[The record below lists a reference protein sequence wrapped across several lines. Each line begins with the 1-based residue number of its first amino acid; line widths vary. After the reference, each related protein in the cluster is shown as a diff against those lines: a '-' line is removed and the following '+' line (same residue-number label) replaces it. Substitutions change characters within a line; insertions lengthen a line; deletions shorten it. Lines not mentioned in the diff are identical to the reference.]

1 MDVEILARLQFAFT
15 IMFHYIFPPLSIGL
29 AWLMVIMEAAY
40 HRTKEP
46 EYEQMA
52 RFFTKI
58 FAIIFALGVASGIV
72 MEFQFGTNWA
82 VYSRYVGDVFGSA
95 LAAEGIFAFFLESG
109 FLAVL
114 VFGWDRVSKRFHMVA
129 TTIVACGA
137 TFSAVWI
144 VIANS
149 WMQTPAGFMLEGEGL
164 QQRAVIT
171 NFWELVFNPS
181 SVQRLTHVLVG
192 AMIMGSFFVLS
203 VTSYYLIKRQHVSLA
218 QRAFKIALPV
228 ALIFSL
234 LAPITGHFHAEQ
246 VAETQPAKLAAYE
259 GHFVQNGG
267 GAPLWLFGIPSV
279 EEQRVKY
286 GIAIPG
292 MLSFLVHGDFT
303 TPVPALSDFPPEDRP
318 PVQIPFQMYHLM
330 IFLGLFNLALTG
342 AAAVQWYR
350 GKLFETSWLLW
361 CFVFAV
367 LSPAIAN
374 QAGWIAAEVGRQPW
388 IVYGLLRTSEALSES
403 VSAGQVL
410 WSILMFALIYSLL
423 FMVWIYVLNEKIKTG
438 PEPLAAEGEG
448 SEGFLDVATSRA
460 DKASPFSMSGPRK
473 SSSDD

>member
-1 MDVEILARLQFAFT
+1 MDVEILSRMQFAFT

-29 AWLMVIMEAAY
+29 AWLMVAMEAAY

-82 VYSRYVGDVFGSA
+82 IYSRYVGDVFGSA

-129 TTIVACGA
+129 TIIVACGA

-149 WMQTPAGFMLEGEGL
+149 WMQTPAGFMIEGEGL
-164 QQRAVIT
+164 YQRAVIT

-203 VTSYYLIKRQHVSLA
+203 VSSFYLVKGLHESLA
-218 QRAFKIALPV
+218 KRAFKIALPV
-228 ALIFSL
+228 ALFFSL
-234 LAPITGHFHAEQ
+234 MAPFTGHFHAEQ
-246 VAETQPAKLAAYE
+246 VAATQPAKLAAYE
-259 GHFVQNGG
+259 GHFKQTGE

-279 EEQRVKY
+279 KEERVKY

-303 TPVPALSDFPPEDRP
+303 TPVPALDDFPPEDRP

-330 IFLGLFNLALTG
+330 IFLGTFNLALTG
-342 AAAVQWYR
+342 FAAIQWYR
-350 GKLFETSWLLW
+350 GKVFETRWLLW
-361 CFVFAV
+361 TFVFAV

-388 IVYGLLRTSEALSES
+388 IVYGLLRTSEGLSEA
-403 VSAGQVL
+403 VVAGQVL
-410 WSILMFALIYSLL
+410 WSIIMFGLIYALL
-423 FMVWIYVLNEKIKTG
+423 FSLFVYVLNEKIRNG
-438 PEPLAAEGEG
+438 PEPLTADGTEHD
-448 SEGFLDVATSRA
+448 GFLDVATSRA
-460 DKASPFSMSGPRK
+460 DPASPYKLSGMREP
-473 SSSDD
+473 SSDD

>member
-1 MDVEILARLQFAFT
+1 MDVEILSRAQFAFT

-29 AWLMVIMEAAY
+29 AWLMVIMEGAY

-114 VFGWDRVSKRFHMVA
+114 VFGWDRVSKRFHMIA

-149 WMQTPAGFMLEGEGL
+149 WMHTPAGFMIEGDGL
-164 QQRAVIT
+164 GQRAVIT
-171 NFWELVFNPS
+171 SFWELVFNPS

-203 VTSYYLIKRQHVSLA
+203 VTSYYIVKGRHLSFSK
-218 QRAFKIALPV
+218 RAFKIALPV
-228 ALIFSL
+228 AIIFSL
-234 LAPITGHFHAEQ
+234 MAPFTGHFHAEQ
-246 VAETQPAKLAAYE
+246 VAKTQPAKLAAYE
-259 GHFVQNGG
+259 GHFKQDGG

-279 EEQRVKY
+279 EEERVKY
-286 GIAIPG
+286 GLAIPG
-292 MLSFLVHGDFT
+292 GLSFLVHGDFS
-303 TPVPALSDFPPEDRP
+303 TPVPALDDFPEEDRP

-330 IFLGLFNLALTG
+330 LYLGVFNLALTG
-342 AAAVQWYR
+342 WAGLQWYR
-350 GKLFETSWLLW
+350 GKVFDSPWLLW
-361 CFVFAV
+361 VFVFAV

-388 IVYGLLRTSEALSES
+388 IVYGLLRTSEGLSES
-403 VSAGQVL
+403 VKAGQVL
-410 WSILMFALIYSLL
+410 WSIIMFGLIYTLL
-423 FMVWIYVLNEKIKTG
+423 FSLWVYIMNEKIKNG
-438 PEPLAAEGEG
+438 PEPLADDGAPD
-448 SEGFLDVATSRA
+448 EGFLDVAASRA
-460 DKASPFSMSGPRK
+460 DPASPYKLSGKRQP
-473 SSSDD
+473 SSED